1 MYKIVEIES
10 SGNIQ
15 EKLAKLEFALGNMLV
30 EKYVSADEKE
40 IIFECKK
47 YFLRTG
53 TYISGNIIV
62 KISSQIVTVYISS
75 AGGGRGMLN
84 ITFGVNE
91 KFVDMLLQYVHEY
104 I

>member
-53 TYISGNIIV
+53 TYISGNIFVNFVARENESKRYREIYSINRFSV
-62 KISSQIVTVYISS
+62 VTYRNCCTTDVWKYRWL
-75 AGGGRGMLN
+75 G
-84 ITFGVNE
+84 E
-91 KFVDMLLQYVHEY
+91 
-104 I
+104 